1 MYLKA
6 CPGYKGKIYLSFV
19 QGYRDE
25 NGKVKQKTIEKLGY
39 LEDLKKLYNDPIQ
52 HFKEIA
58 KQKSNEEVTEITI
71 KNINTQKINK
81 DCIQKNLGYC
91 ILKSIYKEL
100 KIDSFLN
107 SKQKNLNIDYKLD
120 DVFSLLIFSRI
131 LYPASKK
138 ETYENK
144 NIYFDKFDFSED
156 DMYRSLTYLKSYKE
170 EIELLTWNNTK
181 EKYNRDTSKTFYD
194 CTNYYFEIEYND
206 NDEYELNDDGSI
218 KLDKN
223 GNKILKK
230 KGYRKRG
237 PEKNHR
243 PDPII
248 EMGLLMDASGIPIA
262 YNLFSGNESEKLS
275 LCPEIKRLK
284 NKFNFGRTIVVADR
298 GLNCSDNI
306 IEISGTSMEMSKN
319 KNGYVYGQSVRGAD
333 SEFKEWVL
341 KKDEYITDIIE
352 DEPENKKIKFIH
364 KSRIYPKKMYVTR
377 DDKGLTKNGNK
388 RKEWITVDQKQ
399 MVYFSQKYA
408 DKQKHDRDMMIEKA
422 KDLIN
427 NPHKYNKA
435 TSYGAA
441 NYVKNLKFIKATGEI
456 ADTSNLI
463 FDEEKQREEEKY
475 DGYYSIVTSEE
486 NLSDIEIRN
495 IYRGLARIENT
506 FKVTKSTLESRP
518 VYVWTPEHIEAHFLT
533 CFVSLVII
541 RLLEEKLGR
550 KFSPDKIIN
559 SLKNYTS
566 SNIEHD
572 IYLQNNY
579 DDIIE
584 KINELYNLDLDKKY
598 RTLSEIKKILNLSK

>member
-1 MYLKA
+1 MFLRKSISN
-6 CPGYKGKIYLSFV
+6 GKIYLSFV

-25 NGKVKQKTIEKLGY
+25 NGKVKQKTIEKIGY
-39 LEDLKKLYNDPIQ
+39 LDDLKKIHADPIA

-58 KQKSNEEVTEITI
+58 KHKNKEEITELVI
-71 KNINTQKINK
+71 KNINTRTIEKNT
-81 DCIQKNLGYC
+81 IQKNLGYS
-91 ILKSIYKEL
+91 ILKKIYNELDIKTLLNYKQKSL
-100 KIDSFLN
+100 KINYELN
-107 SKQKNLNIDYKLD
+107 
-120 DVFSLLIFSRI
+120 DVFSLLVFSRI
-131 LYPASKK
+131 LFPSSKK

-144 NIYFDKFDFSED
+144 NIYFDKYNFSEN
-156 DMYRSLTYLKSYKE
+156 DMYRALTYLKDYKE
-170 EIELLTWNNTK
+170 EIELLLWNNTK
-181 EKYNRDTSKTFYD
+181 EKYKRDNSKTFYD

-206 NDEYELNDDGSI
+206 EDEYELNDDNSI

-223 GNKILKK
+223 GNKIIKK

-237 PEKNHR
+237 PEKNKR

-275 LCPEIKRLK
+275 LTPEIKRLK
-284 NKFNFGRTIVVADR
+284 NKFEFERTIVVADR

-306 IEISGTSMEMSKN
+306 IDIAGTSLEMSKN

-333 SEFKEWVL
+333 TEFKEWIL
-341 KKDEYITDIIE
+341 KKDEYKTDIIK
-352 DEPENKKIKFIH
+352 DETENKEIKFIH
-364 KSRIYPKKMYVTR
+364 KSRIYPKKMYITR
-377 DDKGLTKNGNK
+377 NDKGLTKSGNK
-388 RKEWITVDQKQ
+388 KKQWIEVDQKQ

-408 DKQKHDRDMMIEKA
+408 DKQKHDRNMMIEKA

-441 NYVKNLKFIKATGEI
+441 NYVKNLKFIKSTGEI
-456 ADTSNLI
+456 ADSTNLL
-463 FDEEKQREEEKY
+463 FDEEKIREEEKY

-486 NLSDIEIRN
+486 HLSDIEIRN

-518 VYVWTPEHIEAHFLT
+518 VYVWTPEHIETHFLT
-533 CFVSLVII
+533 CFVSLVIL

-550 KFSPDKIIN
+550 KFSPDKIVN

-584 KINELYNLDLDKKY
+584 SIDEIYNLNLNKKY
-598 RTLSEIKKILNLSK
+598 RTLSEIKKILN

>member
-1 MYLKA
+1 MFLRKSISN
-6 CPGYKGKIYLSFV
+6 GKIYLSFV

-39 LEDLKKLYNDPIQ
+39 LDDLKKIHSDPIA

-58 KQKSNEEVTEITI
+58 KQKSSKEITKLVI
-71 KNINTQKINK
+71 KNINTKIIDKNT
-81 DCIQKNLGYC
+81 IQKNLGYS
-91 ILKSIYKEL
+91 ILKNIYNEL
-100 KIDSFLN
+100 DISTLLN
-107 SKQKNLNIDYKLD
+107 SKQKNLKINYKLN
-120 DVFSLLIFSRI
+120 DVFSLLVFSRI

-138 ETYENK
+138 ETYENR
-144 NIYFDKFDFSED
+144 NIYFDKYNFSED
-156 DMYRSLTYLKSYKE
+156 DMYRALTYLKDYKE
-170 EIELLTWNNTK
+170 EIELLLWNNTK
-181 EKYNRDTSKTFYD
+181 EKYKRDSSKTFYD

-206 NDEYELNDDGSI
+206 EDEYELNDDNSI
-218 KLDKN
+218 KLDKD
-223 GNKILKK
+223 GNKIIKK
-230 KGYRKRG
+230 KSYRKRG
-237 PEKNHR
+237 PEKNKR

-262 YNLFSGNESEKLS
+262 YNLFPGNESEKLS
-275 LCPEIKRLK
+275 LTPEIKRLK
-284 NKFNFGRTIVVADR
+284 NKFKFERTVVVADR

-306 IEISGTSMEMSKN
+306 IDIAGTSLEMSKN

-333 SEFKEWVL
+333 AEFKEWVL
-341 KKDEYITDIIE
+341 KKDEYKTDIIK
-352 DEPENKKIKFIH
+352 DEIENEEIKFMH
-364 KSRIYPKKMYVTR
+364 KSRIYPKKMYITR
-377 DDKGLTKNGNK
+377 DDKGLTKSGNK
-388 RKEWITVDQKQ
+388 KKQWIEVDQKQ

-441 NYVKNLKFIKATGEI
+441 NYVKNLKFIKSTGEI
-456 ADTSNLI
+456 ADTTNLI
-463 FDEEKQREEEKY
+463 FNEEKINEEEKY

-486 NLSDIEIRN
+486 HLSDIEIRN

-533 CFVSLVII
+533 CFVSLVIL
-541 RLLEEKLGR
+541 RLLEEKLER
-550 KFSPDKIIN
+550 KFSTDKIVN

-584 KINELYNLDLDKKY
+584 NIDKIYNLNLNKKY
-598 RTLSEIKKILNLSK
+598 RTLTEIKKILNL

>member
-25 NGKVKQKTIEKLGY
+25 NGKVKQKTIKKLGY
-39 LEDLKKLYNDPIQ
+39 LEELKKIYDDPIQ
-52 HFKEIA
+52 HFKELA

-71 KNINTQKINK
+71 KNINTQKLNK
-81 DCIQKNLGYC
+81 NSIQKNLGYS
-91 ILKSIYKEL
+91 ILKLIYREL

-107 SKQKNLNIDYKLD
+107 SKQKNLNIDYKLN

-138 ETYENK
+138 QTYENK

-156 DMYRSLTYLKSYKE
+156 DMYRSLTYLKSFKE
-170 EIELLTWNNTK
+170 EIELLLWNNSK
-181 EKYNRDTSKTFYD
+181 EKYNRNTSKTFYD

-206 NDEYELNDDGSI
+206 NDEYVLNDDGSI
-218 KLDKN
+218 KVDKN
-223 GNKILKK
+223 GNKILQK

-275 LCPEIKRLK
+275 LVPEIKRLK

-306 IEISGTSMEMSKN
+306 IKISGTSMEMSKN

-341 KKDEYITDIIE
+341 KKEEYITDIIE
-352 DEPENKKIKFIH
+352 DTQENKKIKFIH

-377 DDKGLTKNGNK
+377 EDKGLTKNGNK
-388 RKEWITVDQKQ
+388 RKEWIEVDQKQ

-408 DKQKHDRDMMIEKA
+408 DT
-422 KDLIN
+422 
-427 NPHKYNKA
+427 

-441 NYVKNLKFIKATGEI
+441 NYVKNLKFIKSTGEI

-463 FDEEKQREEEKY
+463 FDEEKQIEEEKY

-550 KFSPDKIIN
+550 QFSPDKIIN

-584 KINELYNLDLDKKY
+584 KINELYNIDLDKKY
-598 RTLSEIKKILNLSK
+598 KTLSEIKKILNLSK

>member
-1 MYLKA
+1 MFLRKSISN
-6 CPGYKGKIYLSFV
+6 GKIYLSFV

-25 NGKVKQKTIEKLGY
+25 NGKVKQKTVEKLGY
-39 LEDLKKLYNDPIQ
+39 LDNLKKDYTDPIV

-58 KQKSNEEVTEITI
+58 KQKSSKEITELVI
-71 KNINTQKINK
+71 KNINTKVIDKNT
-81 DCIQKNLGYC
+81 IQKNLGYS
-91 ILKSIYKEL
+91 ILKKIYNEL
-100 KIDSFLN
+100 DISAFLN
-107 SKQKNLNIDYKLD
+107 SKQKNLKINYKLD
-120 DVFSLLIFSRI
+120 DVFSLLVFSRI
-131 LYPASKK
+131 LYPTSKK
-138 ETYENK
+138 ETYKNK
-144 NIYFDKFDFSED
+144 NIYFDKFNFSEN
-156 DMYRSLTYLKSYKE
+156 DMYRALTYLKDYKE
-170 EIELLTWNNTK
+170 EIELLLWNNTK
-181 EKYNRDTSKTFYD
+181 EKYKRDNSKTFYD

-206 NDEYELNDDGSI
+206 EDEYELNDDNSI
-218 KLDKN
+218 KLDN
-223 GNKILKK
+223 EGNKIIKK

-237 PEKNHR
+237 PEKNKR

-248 EMGLLMDASGIPIA
+248 EMGLLMDSTGIPIA

-275 LCPEIKRLK
+275 LSPEIKRLK
-284 NKFNFGRTIVVADR
+284 NKFKFERTIVVADR

-306 IEISGTSMEMSKN
+306 IDIAGTSLEMSKK

-333 SEFKEWVL
+333 AEFKEWVL
-341 KKDEYITDIIE
+341 KKEEYTTDIIK
-352 DEPENKKIKFIH
+352 DEIENKEIKFTH
-364 KSRIYPKKMYVTR
+364 KSRIYPKKIYITR

-388 RKEWITVDQKQ
+388 RKKWIEVDQKQ

-408 DKQKHDRDMMIEKA
+408 DKQKHDRNMMIEKA
-422 KDLIN
+422 KDLIS

-441 NYVKNLKFIKATGEI
+441 NYVKNLKFLKSTGEI
-456 ADTSNLI
+456 ADTTNLI
-463 FDEEKQREEEKY
+463 FDEGKIKEEEKY

-486 NLSDIEIRN
+486 HLSDIEIRN

-533 CFVSLVII
+533 CFVSLVIL
-541 RLLEEKLGR
+541 RLLEEKLAR
-550 KFSPDKIIN
+550 KFSPDKIVN

-579 DDIIE
+579 DDILESID
-584 KINELYNLDLDKKY
+584 KIYNLNLNKKY
-598 RTLSEIKKILNLSK
+598 RTLTEIKKILNL

>member
-6 CPGYKGKIYLSFV
+6 CPGYQGKIYLSFV

-39 LEDLKKLYNDPIQ
+39 LEDLKKLYDDPIQ

-58 KQKSNEEVTEITI
+58 KQKRNEEVTEITI

-81 DCIQKNLGYC
+81 GCIQKNLGYC

-107 SKQKNLNIDYKLD
+107 SKQKNLNIDYKLND
-120 DVFSLLIFSRI
+120 IFSLLVFSRI
-131 LYPASKK
+131 LYPSSKK
-138 ETYENK
+138 ETYKNK

-156 DMYRSLTYLKSYKE
+156 DMYRALTYLKSYKD
-170 EIELLTWNNTK
+170 EIELLLWNNTK

-206 NDEYELNDDGSI
+206 DDEYELDDNGSI

-223 GNKILKK
+223 GNKIVKK

-237 PEKNHR
+237 PEKNKR

-248 EMGLLMDASGIPIA
+248 EMGLLMDSSGIPIA

-275 LCPEIKRLK
+275 LVPEIKRLK

-306 IEISGTSMEMSKN
+306 IEIAGTSLEMSLN

-333 SEFKEWVL
+333 YEFKEWVL

-352 DEPENKKIKFIH
+352 DENEKIKFIH
-364 KSRIYPKKMYVTR
+364 KSRIYPKKMYITR
-377 DDKGLTKNGNK
+377 DDKGLTKSGNK
-388 RKEWITVDQKQ
+388 IREWIEVDQKQ

-441 NYVKNLKFIKATGEI
+441 SYVKNLKFIKSTGEI

-463 FDEEKQREEEKY
+463 FDEEKQKEEEKY

-559 SLKNYTS
+559 SLKKYTS
-566 SNIEHD
+566 SNIEHN

>member
-6 CPGYKGKIYLSFV
+6 CPGYQGKIYLSFV

-39 LEDLKKLYNDPIQ
+39 LEDLKKLYDDPIQ

-58 KQKSNEEVTEITI
+58 KQKRNEEVTEITI

-81 DCIQKNLGYC
+81 GCIQKNLGYC

-107 SKQKNLNIDYKLD
+107 SKQKNLNIDYKLND
-120 DVFSLLIFSRI
+120 IFSLLVFSRI
-131 LYPASKK
+131 LYPSSKK
-138 ETYENK
+138 ETYKNK

-156 DMYRSLTYLKSYKE
+156 DMYRALTYLKSYKD
-170 EIELLTWNNTK
+170 EIELLLWNNTK

-206 NDEYELNDDGSI
+206 DDEYELDDNGSI

-223 GNKILKK
+223 GNKIVKK

-237 PEKNHR
+237 PEKNKR

-248 EMGLLMDASGIPIA
+248 EMGLLMDSSGIPIA

-275 LCPEIKRLK
+275 LVPEIKRLK

-306 IEISGTSMEMSKN
+306 IEIAGTSLEMSLN

-333 SEFKEWVL
+333 YEFKEWVL

-352 DEPENKKIKFIH
+352 DENEKIKFIH
-364 KSRIYPKKMYVTR
+364 KSRIYPKKMYITR
-377 DDKGLTKNGNK
+377 DDKGLTKSGNK
-388 RKEWITVDQKQ
+388 IREWIEVDQKQ

-441 NYVKNLKFIKATGEI
+441 SYVKNLKFIKSTGEI

-463 FDEEKQREEEKY
+463 FDEEKQKEEEKY

-559 SLKNYTS
+559 SLKKYTS

>member
-1 MYLKA
+1 MYLRQSKSHN
-6 CPGYKGKIYLSFV
+6 KIYLSFV

-25 NGKVKQKTIEKLGY
+25 NGKSKQKTIEKIGY
-39 LEDLKKLYNDPIQ
+39 LDELKEKYDDPVAY
-52 HFKEIA
+52 FKELA
-58 KQKSNEEVTEITI
+58 KNKTKEEINEITI
-71 KNINTQKINK
+71 KNINSQKLIEN
-81 DCIQKNLGYC
+81 DIQKNLGYV
-91 ILKSIYKEL
+91 IFKNIYKEL
-100 KIDSFLN
+100 KIEDFLKN
-107 SKQKNLNIDYKLD
+107 KQRNLKINYKLN
-120 DVFSLLIFSRI
+120 DVFLLLVLSRI
-131 LYPASKK
+131 LYPNSKK
-138 ETYENK
+138 ATYENK
-144 NIYFDKFDFSED
+144 SIFFEKFDFSED

-170 EIELLTWNNTK
+170 ELELLLWNNTK
-181 EKYNRDTSKTFYD
+181 DKYNRDNSKTFYD

-206 NDEYELNDDGSI
+206 NDEYEI
-218 KLDKN
+218 DKD
-223 GNKILKK
+223 GNKALKR

-262 YNLFSGNESEKLS
+262 YNLFPGNESEKLS
-275 LCPEIKRLK
+275 LSPEIKRLK

-306 IEISGTSMEMSKN
+306 IEIAGNTLEMSKN

-333 SEFKEWVL
+333 QEFKDWVL
-341 KKDEYITDIIE
+341 KKDEYITDILHDEIE
-352 DEPENKKIKFIH
+352 GKEIKFIH

-377 DDKGLTKNGNK
+377 EDKGSTKSGNK
-388 RKEWITVDQKQ
+388 RKEIITVDQKQ
-399 MVYFSQKYA
+399 MVYYSQKYA

-427 NPHKYNKA
+427 NPYKYNRA

-441 NYVKNLKFIKATGEI
+441 NYVKNLKFKKSTGEI
-456 ADTSNLI
+456 ADTSNLL
-463 FDEEKQREEEKY
+463 FNEEKQKEEEKF

-486 NLSDIEIRN
+486 NLTDIEIRN

-533 CFVSLVII
+533 CFISLVLV
-541 RLLEEKLGR
+541 RLLEEKLNR

-559 SLKNYTS
+559 SLKNYNS

-579 DDIIE
+579 NSVIKE
-584 KINELYNLDLDKKY
+584 INNIYNLNLDKKY
-598 RTLSEIKKILNLSK
+598 RTLSEIKKILNF

>member
-1 MYLKA
+1 MFLRKSISN
-6 CPGYKGKIYLSFV
+6 GKIYLSFV

-25 NGKVKQKTIEKLGY
+25 NGKVKQKTVEKLGY
-39 LEDLKKLYNDPIQ
+39 LDNLKKDYTDPIV

-58 KQKSNEEVTEITI
+58 KQKSSKEITELVI
-71 KNINTQKINK
+71 KNINTKVIDKNT
-81 DCIQKNLGYC
+81 IQKNLGYS
-91 ILKSIYKEL
+91 ILKKIYNEL
-100 KIDSFLN
+100 DISAFLN
-107 SKQKNLNIDYKLD
+107 SKQKNLKINYKLD
-120 DVFSLLIFSRI
+120 DVFSLLVFSRI
-131 LYPASKK
+131 LYPTSKK
-138 ETYENK
+138 ETYKNK
-144 NIYFDKFDFSED
+144 NIYFDKFNFSED
-156 DMYRSLTYLKSYKE
+156 DMYRALTYLKDYKE
-170 EIELLTWNNTK
+170 EIELLLWNNTK
-181 EKYNRDTSKTFYD
+181 EKYKRDNSKTFYD

-206 NDEYELNDDGSI
+206 EDEYELNDDNSI
-218 KLDKN
+218 KLDN
-223 GNKILKK
+223 EGNKIIKK

-237 PEKNHR
+237 PEKNKR

-248 EMGLLMDASGIPIA
+248 EMGLLMDSTGIPIA

-275 LCPEIKRLK
+275 LSPEIKRLK
-284 NKFNFGRTIVVADR
+284 NKFKFERTIVVADR

-306 IEISGTSMEMSKN
+306 IDIAGTSLEMSKK

-333 SEFKEWVL
+333 AEFKEWVL
-341 KKDEYITDIIE
+341 KKEEYTTDIIK
-352 DEPENKKIKFIH
+352 DEIENKEIKFTH
-364 KSRIYPKKMYVTR
+364 KSRIYPKKIYITR

-388 RKEWITVDQKQ
+388 RKQWIEVDQKQ

-408 DKQKHDRDMMIEKA
+408 DKQKHDRNMMIEKA
-422 KDLIN
+422 KDLIS

-441 NYVKNLKFIKATGEI
+441 NYVKNLKFLKSTGEI
-456 ADTSNLI
+456 ADTTNLI
-463 FDEEKQREEEKY
+463 FDEGKIKEEEKY

-486 NLSDIEIRN
+486 HLSDIEIRN

-533 CFVSLVII
+533 CFVSLVIL
-541 RLLEEKLGR
+541 RLLEEKLAR
-550 KFSPDKIIN
+550 KFSPDKIVN

-579 DDIIE
+579 DDILESID
-584 KINELYNLDLDKKY
+584 KIYNLNLNKKY
-598 RTLSEIKKILNLSK
+598 RTLTEIKKILNL

>member
-1 MYLKA
+1 MFLRKSISN
-6 CPGYKGKIYLSFV
+6 GKIYLSFV

-39 LEDLKKLYNDPIQ
+39 LDDLKKIHSDPIA

-58 KQKSNEEVTEITI
+58 KQKSSKEITELVI
-71 KNINTQKINK
+71 KNINTKIIDKNT
-81 DCIQKNLGYC
+81 IRKNLGYS
-91 ILKSIYKEL
+91 ILKNIYNEL
-100 KIDSFLN
+100 DISTLLN
-107 SKQKNLNIDYKLD
+107 SKQKNLKINYKLN
-120 DVFSLLIFSRI
+120 DVFSLLVFSRI

-138 ETYENK
+138 ETYENR
-144 NIYFDKFDFSED
+144 NIYFDKYNFSED
-156 DMYRSLTYLKSYKE
+156 DMYRALTYLKDYKE
-170 EIELLTWNNTK
+170 EIELLLWNNTK
-181 EKYNRDTSKTFYD
+181 EKYKRDSSKTFYD

-206 NDEYELNDDGSI
+206 EDEYELNDDNSI
-218 KLDKN
+218 KLDKD
-223 GNKILKK
+223 GNKIIKK
-230 KGYRKRG
+230 KSYRKRG
-237 PEKNHR
+237 PEKNKR

-262 YNLFSGNESEKLS
+262 YNLFPGNESEKLS
-275 LCPEIKRLK
+275 LTSEIKRLK
-284 NKFNFGRTIVVADR
+284 NKFKFERTVVVADR

-306 IEISGTSMEMSKN
+306 IDIAGTSLEMSKN

-333 SEFKEWVL
+333 AEFKEWVL
-341 KKDEYITDIIE
+341 KKDEYKTDIIK
-352 DEPENKKIKFIH
+352 DEIENEEIKFIH
-364 KSRIYPKKMYVTR
+364 KSRIYPKKMYITR
-377 DDKGLTKNGNK
+377 DDKGLTKSGNK
-388 RKEWITVDQKQ
+388 KKQWIEVVQKQ

-441 NYVKNLKFIKATGEI
+441 NYVKNLKFIKSTGEI
-456 ADTSNLI
+456 ADTTNLI
-463 FDEEKQREEEKY
+463 FNEEKINEEEKY

-486 NLSDIEIRN
+486 HLSDIEIRN

-533 CFVSLVII
+533 CFVSLVIL
-541 RLLEEKLGR
+541 RLLEEKLER
-550 KFSPDKIIN
+550 KFSTDKIVN

-584 KINELYNLDLDKKY
+584 NIDKIYNLNLNKKY
-598 RTLSEIKKILNLSK
+598 RTLTEIKKILNL

>member
-1 MYLKA
+1 MFLRKSISN
-6 CPGYKGKIYLSFV
+6 GKIYLSFV

-39 LEDLKKLYNDPIQ
+39 LDDLKKIHSDPIA

-58 KQKSNEEVTEITI
+58 KQKSSKEIKKLVI
-71 KNINTQKINK
+71 KNINTKIIDKNT
-81 DCIQKNLGYC
+81 IQKNLGYS
-91 ILKSIYKEL
+91 ILKNIYNEL
-100 KIDSFLN
+100 DISTLLN
-107 SKQKNLNIDYKLD
+107 SKQKNLKINYKLN
-120 DVFSLLIFSRI
+120 DVFSLLVFSRI

-144 NIYFDKFDFSED
+144 NIYFDKYNFSED
-156 DMYRSLTYLKSYKE
+156 DMYRALTYLKDYKE
-170 EIELLTWNNTK
+170 EIELLLWNNTK
-181 EKYNRDTSKTFYD
+181 EKYKRDSSKTFYD

-206 NDEYELNDDGSI
+206 EDEYELNDDNSI
-218 KLDKN
+218 KLDKD
-223 GNKILKK
+223 GNKIIKK
-230 KGYRKRG
+230 KSYRKRG
-237 PEKNHR
+237 PEKNKR

-275 LCPEIKRLK
+275 LTPEIKRLK
-284 NKFNFGRTIVVADR
+284 NKFKFERTVVVADR

-306 IEISGTSMEMSKN
+306 IDIAGTSLEMSKN

-333 SEFKEWVL
+333 AEFKEWVL
-341 KKDEYITDIIE
+341 KKDEYKTDIIK
-352 DEPENKKIKFIH
+352 DEIENEEIKFMH
-364 KSRIYPKKMYVTR
+364 KSRIYPKKMYITR
-377 DDKGLTKNGNK
+377 DDKGLTKSGNK
-388 RKEWITVDQKQ
+388 KKQWIEVDQKQ

-441 NYVKNLKFIKATGEI
+441 NYVKNLKFIKSTGEI
-456 ADTSNLI
+456 ADTTNLI
-463 FDEEKQREEEKY
+463 FNEEKINEEEKY

-486 NLSDIEIRN
+486 HLSDIEIRN

-533 CFVSLVII
+533 CFVSLVIL
-541 RLLEEKLGR
+541 RLLEEKLER
-550 KFSPDKIIN
+550 KFSTDKIVN

-584 KINELYNLDLDKKY
+584 NIDKIYNLNLNKKY
-598 RTLSEIKKILNLSK
+598 RTLTEIKKILNL

>member
-1 MYLKA
+1 MYLRKSLSN
-6 CPGYKGKIYLSFV
+6 GKIYLSFV

-39 LEDLKKLYNDPIQ
+39 LDDLKKSYDDPIE
-52 HFKEIA
+52 HFKKLA
-58 KQKSNEEVTEITI
+58 KQKNKEEITELVI
-71 KNINTQKINK
+71 KNINTKTIDKNI
-81 DCIQKNLGYC
+81 IQKNLGYSV
-91 ILKSIYKEL
+91 LKEIYTEL
-100 KIDSFLN
+100 DIDAFLN
-107 SKQKNLNIDYKLD
+107 NKQKTLKIDYKLN
-120 DVFSLLIFSRI
+120 DVFSLLVFSRI

-156 DMYRSLTYLKSYKE
+156 DMYRALTYLKDYKE
-170 EIELLTWNNTK
+170 EIELLLWNNTK
-181 EKYNRDTSKTFYD
+181 EKYKRDTSKTFYD

-206 NDEYELNDDGSI
+206 DDEYVLDDNGNI

-223 GNKILKK
+223 GDKIIKK

-237 PEKNHR
+237 PEKNKR

-248 EMGLLMDASGIPIA
+248 EMGLLMDSTGIPIA

-275 LCPEIKRLK
+275 LSPEIKRLK

-306 IEISGTSMEMSKN
+306 IEIAGTSLEMSQN

-333 SEFKEWVL
+333 LEFKEWVL
-341 KKDEYITDIIE
+341 KKDEYITDVIE
-352 DEPENKKIKFIH
+352 DEVENKKINFVH
-364 KSRIYPKKMYVTR
+364 KSRIYPKKMYITR
-377 DDKGLTKNGNK
+377 TDKGLTKSGNK
-388 RKEWITVDQKQ
+388 RKEWIEVDQKQ

-408 DKQKHDRDMMIEKA
+408 DNQKHVRDMMIEKA

-441 NYVKNLKFIKATGEI
+441 NYVKNLKFIKSTGEI
-456 ADTSNLI
+456 ADTSNLV
-463 FDEEKQREEEKY
+463 FDEEKIKEEEKF

-541 RLLEEKLGR
+541 RLLEEKLER
-550 KFSPDKIIN
+550 NFSPDKIIN

-584 KINELYNLDLDKKY
+584 IIDKIYNLNLDKKY